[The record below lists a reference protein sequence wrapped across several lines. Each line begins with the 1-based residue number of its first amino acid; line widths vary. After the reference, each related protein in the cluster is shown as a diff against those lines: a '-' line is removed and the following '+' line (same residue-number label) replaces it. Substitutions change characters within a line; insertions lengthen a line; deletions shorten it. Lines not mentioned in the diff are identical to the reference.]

1 MVASLLE
8 TVREFLKNNL
18 QGNPAAGDPL
28 PPGRLGSIPALLGDL
43 SRIDI
48 GTDGNGLVDWLDAL
62 DRVLGDVSLRDTVVV
77 RALQLRAPRLAEAL
91 TVAGLIEFEFAAGD
105 PRAFAFHIA
114 WDKLDAFLSAPGDS
128 ALATLLGKIQ
138 KIEDLKAAQ
147 VLIGLFL
154 FAPRELLRLEY
165 AEQGFAALPDPEPAG
180 AIDLLDLIS
189 DVLNSPLRLPLALDV
204 PVDIETFRIS
214 ADGGL
219 ANDYLAV
226 QGPEALGA
234 HRLDGLGVELKLSE
248 AQSLA
253 AKSLDLGG
261 GLRLSAATVDT
272 GLQTYRLMMKNGS
285 FDVSQTSSGDFEVV
299 IAAGAVGSTTM
310 AGPPSG
316 LHLEFG
322 PARFSLHFQ
331 KSTAA
336 TPRPLFTLRAR
347 VERVAFVV
355 PTGPMAILASAA
367 SLPPEIRL
375 QTDVDFAYLQGV
387 GLQADGGG
395 PGLPPLAT
403 EFSVPLNLQAGSGG
417 TSVTLEGMRVRLE
430 GKLQDGKLRAR
441 VIARFGAHAEFGP
454 VRAFAQGMG
463 AWFGQWDGARFGL
476 ENLSGLGVALDAGP
490 VSGGGFLAALQGGE
504 FAGGLGLKVIGIGVG
519 AYALFGEADAAPAF
533 VGILGIR
540 LPLPGVQI
548 GFGFAVTGVGG
559 LVGINRRAD
568 TDVLRE
574 QLASGTSGQIL
585 FCDDPTRNGVAVIG
599 QLPRLFPPARGV
611 FLIGP
616 TFQIS
621 WLSLL
626 RLDAGVFIEL
636 PGPRQIFVAGSARLV
651 IGAEEFALVYLRMDF
666 VGGIDLTQ
674 RLIYFDAALIHSHVM
689 QVFTITGGIAF
700 RLAYGDNGYFLFS
713 VGGFHPSFNPGALEL
728 PRLARAGTGASIA
741 IAWFKLETYFALT
754 TGTFQVGSAVEA
766 GIELGPISAHGW
778 FRFDAIVQFDP
789 FYFTAVL
796 DAGFDVEV
804 FGESF
809 CGVRVTGTLS
819 GPGPLVLQ
827 ARASVKLLFVRV
839 SKSVTIRLGGD
850 SPKAL
855 QAAPDVLQ
863 LLRDELKKPANIRC
877 EGEDASVVLRPTA
890 PAAIGST
897 PVLGVAGMLIC
908 EQKRAPF
915 GLDLQRF
922 EGAPL
927 DRIRHVAIRPESSAW
942 PIEQDWFGV
951 GTYLALSESEA
962 LNNARFTQAQ
972 SGIRVPFS
980 DMTDGAGLNCPI
992 VLNVVKLPKRIFFDG
1007 LLLHISALGYMTF
1020 ALSTS
1025 QSERTGSAAV
1035 SAGEPKISVV
1045 SEAWTHSEAT
1055 GAVVATQLS
1064 SVQAFSAARS
1074 SRGFASPATTS
1085 AVSLA
1090 EVF

>member
-1 MVASLLE
+1 M
-8 TVREFLKNNL
+8 
-18 QGNPAAGDPL
+18 
-28 PPGRLGSIPALLGDL
+28 
-43 SRIDI
+43 
-48 GTDGNGLVDWLDAL
+48 
-62 DRVLGDVSLRDTVVV
+62 
-77 RALQLRAPRLAEAL
+77 
-91 TVAGLIEFEFAAGD
+91 
-105 PRAFAFHIA
+105 
-114 WDKLDAFLSAPGDS
+114 
-128 ALATLLGKIQ
+128 
-138 KIEDLKAAQ
+138 
-147 VLIGLFL
+147 
-154 FAPRELLRLEY
+154 
-165 AEQGFAALPDPEPAG
+165 
-180 AIDLLDLIS
+180 
-189 DVLNSPLRLPLALDV
+189 
-204 PVDIETFRIS
+204 
-214 ADGGL
+214 
-219 ANDYLAV
+219 
-226 QGPEALGA
+226 
-234 HRLDGLGVELKLSE
+234 
-248 AQSLA
+248 
-253 AKSLDLGG
+253 
-261 GLRLSAATVDT
+261 RLSAATVDT

-336 TPRPLFTLRAR
+336 APRPLFTLRAR
-347 VERVAFVV
+347 VERVALVV

-674 RLIYFDAALIHSHVM
+674 RLIYFDAALVHSHVM

-713 VGGFHPSFNPGALEL
+713 VGGFHPDN
-728 PRLARAGTGASIA
+728 
-741 IAWFKLETYFALT
+741 TY
-754 TGTFQVGSAVEA
+754 V
-766 GIELGPISAHGW
+766 
-778 FRFDAIVQFDP
+778 
-789 FYFTAVL
+789 
-796 DAGFDVEV
+796 
-804 FGESF
+804 
-809 CGVRVTGTLS
+809 
-819 GPGPLVLQ
+819 
-827 ARASVKLLFVRV
+827 
-839 SKSVTIRLGGD
+839 
-850 SPKAL
+850 
-855 QAAPDVLQ
+855 
-863 LLRDELKKPANIRC
+863 
-877 EGEDASVVLRPTA
+877 
-890 PAAIGST
+890 
-897 PVLGVAGMLIC
+897 
-908 EQKRAPF
+908 
-915 GLDLQRF
+915 
-922 EGAPL
+922 
-927 DRIRHVAIRPESSAW
+927 
-942 PIEQDWFGV
+942 
-951 GTYLALSESEA
+951 
-962 LNNARFTQAQ
+962 
-972 SGIRVPFS
+972 
-980 DMTDGAGLNCPI
+980 
-992 VLNVVKLPKRIFFDG
+992 
-1007 LLLHISALGYMTF
+1007 
-1020 ALSTS
+1020 
-1025 QSERTGSAAV
+1025 
-1035 SAGEPKISVV
+1035 
-1045 SEAWTHSEAT
+1045 
-1055 GAVVATQLS
+1055 
-1064 SVQAFSAARS
+1064 
-1074 SRGFASPATTS
+1074 
-1085 AVSLA
+1085 
-1090 EVF
+1090 